1 MSFLKMFF
9 PLSCLLIFLAF
20 ALIFFSPSIFTQ
32 NVSAQTDQVKIM
44 QILKKSREYCRR
56 LSQTALDFVCMEEV
70 SEKNIN
76 VVQVV
81 EMIRGMGSWVVK
93 KEIVTKHKYLYDY
106 QFIRKDDRKIEKR
119 ILLEEDGVK
128 KKEEVTGLKTTM
140 FQYKNV
146 LFGPVNLLAEDRQQF
161 FNYKMIGDELLDGE
175 KTLAIEAT
183 PIPTFREQILWG
195 KIWVKEDDL
204 SILKIEWNQDRMAH
218 SAVIKDMARRYKA
231 EPRITHITEFGF
243 EKNGIRF
250 PSRYFIEE
258 AYIKKK
264 GKKIVHSETQ
274 VVYKDYKFFTV
285 ETDVKFKLKK

>member
-1 MSFLKMFF
+1 M
-9 PLSCLLIFLAF
+9 
-20 ALIFFSPSIFTQ
+20 
-32 NVSAQTDQVKIM
+32 
-44 QILKKSREYCRR
+44 KKSREYCQR
-56 LSQTALDFVCMEEV
+56 LARVALDFVCMEEV
-70 SEKNIN
+70 SEKYID
-76 VVQVV
+76 VVQVAV
-81 EMIRGMGSWVVK
+81 RFGRGSRFQEKGLVR
-93 KEIVTKHKYLYDY
+93 KHKYLHDY

-119 ILLEEDGVK
+119 ILLEEDGIK
-128 KKEEVTGLKTTM
+128 KKEEVTQLKTKM

-175 KTLAIEAT
+175 KTLVIEAT
-183 PIPTFREQILWG
+183 PLPGFREQILWG

-218 SAVIKDMARRYKA
+218 SAVIKDMSRRYKG

-264 GKKIVHSETQ
+264 GKKIVHSETH
-274 VVYKDYKFFTV
+274 VVYKDYKFFIV
-285 ETDVKFKLKK
+285 ETDVKLILKK

>member
-1 MSFLKMFF
+1 MSFLRMFF
-9 PLSCLLIFLAF
+9 HLPCLRISLAAVLIS
-20 ALIFFSPSIFTQ
+20 FSPSIFTQ

-56 LSQTALDFVCMEEV
+56 LSQVALYFVCMEEI
-70 SEKNIN
+70 SEKSIN

-81 EMIRGMGSWVVK
+81 KMIRGMGSWFVEKEVV
-93 KEIVTKHKYLYDY
+93 IKHKYLYDY

-128 KKEEVTGLKTTM
+128 KKEEVTRLKTTM

-146 LFGPVNLLAEDRQQF
+146 LFGPVNLLSEERQQF
-161 FNYKMIGDELLDGE
+161 FNYKMIGGELLDGE
-175 KTLAIEAT
+175 RTLVIEVV
-183 PIPTFREQILWG
+183 PMPTIREQILWG

-204 SILKIEWNQDRMAH
+204 SILKIEWNQDRMVH
-218 SAVIKDMARRYKA
+218 SAVIKDMSRRYKG

-264 GKKIVHSETQ
+264 GKKIVHSETH

-285 ETDVKFKLKK
+285 ETDVKLKLKK